1 MQEVIITTEKYYQH
15 DVDCHELNGRI
26 EAIQNDGK
34 STRIIMDRTV
44 FFPTGGGQPCD
55 TGTIVTPDGTSVSVV
70 DVQEDKESGIISHTI
85 EIDPSETDAL
95 QVGMTVTQKLNED
108 RRRVNTQ
115 RHTGEHILTG
125 AFIQLFGG
133 ANKGFHM
140 GGEYVTIDM
149 DYDGKK
155 LTEEQVRAA
164 EKLANEVIWA
174 NLPVTVSTFPNRE
187 EASVMPTR
195 KPVTQDGEITIVT
208 IGDLESP
215 HDCVA
220 CCGTHFHRTGEVG
233 LIRIHKFE
241 PNKGMNRIYFECG
254 DRALES
260 MQSDDTLLRS
270 VQERFSAG
278 SHDLLQ
284 KMDIRDEK
292 EAELRQ
298 DCTGLRQ
305 YYRDREMARITS
317 LLHRDTPDFYQ
328 DSFTLVSPD
337 DLLKL
342 GFAIMEDEAAP
353 ALMALVHRPSH
364 TVLLFSDGSRNC
376 GALVKEHAKSLGG
389 RGGGRPDQAR
399 ALMPNE
405 DAVEKFI
412 ESLKE

>member
-1 MQEVIITTEKYYQH
+1 MTTEKYYQH
-15 DVDCHELNGRI
+15 DVDCRELNGRI

-34 STRIIMDRTV
+34 NTRIIMDRTV

-55 TGTIVTPDGTSVSVV
+55 TGTIVTPDGTSVSVI

-85 EIDPSETDAL
+85 EIDPSEIDAL

-125 AFIQLFGG
+125 AFIRLFGG

-278 SHDLLQ
+278 RHDLLQ

-342 GFAIMEDEAAP
+342 GFAVMEDEAAP

>member
-1 MQEVIITTEKYYQH
+1 MTTEKYYQH

-85 EIDPSETDAL
+85 EIDPSEIDAL

-364 TVLLFSDGSRNC
+364 TVLLFSDRSRNC

>member
-1 MQEVIITTEKYYQH
+1 MTTEKYYQH

-34 STRIIMDRTV
+34 STRIIMERTV

>member
-1 MQEVIITTEKYYQH
+1 MTTEKYYQH

-187 EASVMPTR
+187 EAYVMPTR

>member
-1 MQEVIITTEKYYQH
+1 MTTEKYYQH

-125 AFIQLFGG
+125 TFIQLFGG

>member
-1 MQEVIITTEKYYQH
+1 MTTEKYYQH
-15 DVDCHELNGRI
+15 DVDCRELNGRI
-26 EAIQNDGK
+26 EAIQHDGK

-55 TGTIVTPDGTSVSVV
+55 TGTIVTPDGTSVSVI
-70 DVQEDKESGIISHTI
+70 DVQEDKNTGIISHTI
-85 EIDPSETDAL
+85 DGDSSAIDAL

-108 RRRVNTQ
+108 RRRINTQ

-376 GALVKEHAKSLGG
+376 GALVKEHVKSLGG

>member
-1 MQEVIITTEKYYQH
+1 MTTEKYYQH
-15 DVDCHELNGRI
+15 DVDCRELNGRI

-55 TGTIVTPDGTSVSVV
+55 TGTIVTPDGTSVSVI
-70 DVQEDKESGIISHTI
+70 DVQEDKNTGIISHTI
-85 EIDPSETDAL
+85 DGDSSAIDTL

-108 RRRVNTQ
+108 RRRINTQ

-220 CCGTHFHRTGEVG
+220 CCGTHLHRTGEVG

-412 ESLKE
+412 ESLKK

>member
-1 MQEVIITTEKYYQH
+1 MTTEKYYQH
-15 DVDCHELNGRI
+15 DVDCRELDGRI

-55 TGTIVTPDGTSVSVV
+55 TGTLVTPDGTSVSVI
-70 DVQEDKESGIISHTI
+70 DVQEDIDTGIISHTI
-85 EIDPSETDAL
+85 EGDSSAIDAL

-108 RRRVNTQ
+108 RRRINTQ

-164 EKLANEVIWA
+164 EKMANEVIWA

-254 DRALES
+254 NRALES
-260 MQSDDTLLRS
+260 MQADDALLRT

-305 YYRDREMARITS
+305 YYRDREMARITA

-342 GFAIMEDEAAP
+342 GFAIMEDASAP
-353 ALMALVHRPSH
+353 ALMALVHQPSH

-389 RGGGRPDQAR
+389 RGGGRSDQAR

-412 ESLKE
+412 ESLKK

>member
-1 MQEVIITTEKYYQH
+1 MTTEKYYQH

-353 ALMALVHRPSH
+353 TLMALVHRPSH

>member
-1 MQEVIITTEKYYQH
+1 MTTEKYYPH

>member
-1 MQEVIITTEKYYQH
+1 MTTEKYYQH
-15 DVDCHELNGRI
+15 DVDCRELNGRI

-55 TGTIVTPDGTSVSVV
+55 TGTIVTPDGTSVSVI
-70 DVQEDKESGIISHTI
+70 DVQEDKNTGIISHTI
-85 EIDPSETDAL
+85 DGDSFAIDAL

-108 RRRVNTQ
+108 RRRINTQ

-376 GALVKEHAKSLGG
+376 GALVKEHVKSLGG

>member
-1 MQEVIITTEKYYQH
+1 MTTEKYYQH
-15 DVDCHELNGRI
+15 DVDCRELNGRI

-55 TGTIVTPDGTSVSVV
+55 TGTIVTPDGTSVSVI
-70 DVQEDKESGIISHTI
+70 DVQEDKNTGIISHTI
-85 EIDPSETDAL
+85 DGDSSAIDAL

-108 RRRVNTQ
+108 RRRINTQ

-125 AFIQLFGG
+125 AFIRLFGG

-241 PNKGMNRIYFECG
+241 PNKVMNRIYFECG

-270 VQERFSAG
+270 VQEHFSAG

-342 GFAIMEDEAAP
+342 GFAVMEDEAAP

>member
-1 MQEVIITTEKYYQH
+1 MTTEKYYQH

-208 IGDLESP
+208 IGDLEFP

>member
-1 MQEVIITTEKYYQH
+1 MTTEKYYQH
-15 DVDCHELNGRI
+15 DVDCHELKGRI

>member
-1 MQEVIITTEKYYQH
+1 MTTEKYYQH
-15 DVDCHELNGRI
+15 DVDCRELNGRI

-85 EIDPSETDAL
+85 EIDPSEIDAL

-220 CCGTHFHRTGEVG
+220 CCGTHFHRTGEGG

-353 ALMALVHRPSH
+353 ALMTLVHRPSH

-405 DAVEKFI
+405 DAVEEFI

>member
-1 MQEVIITTEKYYQH
+1 MTTEKYYQH
-15 DVDCHELNGRI
+15 DVDCRELNGRI
-26 EAIQNDGK
+26 EAIQNDSK

-55 TGTIVTPDGTSVSVV
+55 TGTIVTPDGTSVSVI

-85 EIDPSETDAL
+85 EIDPSEIDAL

-125 AFIQLFGG
+125 AFIRLFGG

-254 DRALES
+254 DRALKS

-353 ALMALVHRPSH
+353 ALMTLVHRPSH

>member
-1 MQEVIITTEKYYQH
+1 MTTEKYYQY
-15 DVDCHELNGRI
+15 DVDCRELNGRI

-55 TGTIVTPDGTSVSVV
+55 TGTLVTPDGTSVSVI
-70 DVQEDKESGIISHTI
+70 DVQEDKDTGIISHTI
-85 EIDPSETDAL
+85 EGDSSAIDAL

-108 RRRVNTQ
+108 RRRINTQ

-155 LTEEQVRAA
+155 LTEEQVWAA
-164 EKLANEVIWA
+164 EKLANEVIWS
-174 NLPVTVSTFPNRE
+174 NLPVTVSTFLNRE

-195 KPVTQDGEITIVT
+195 KPVTQEGEITIVT

-233 LIRIHKFE
+233 LIRVHKFE

-260 MQSDDTLLRS
+260 MQSDDALLRT
-270 VQERFSAG
+270 VQERYSAG

-305 YYRDREMARITS
+305 YYRDREMARITA

-342 GFAIMEDEAAP
+342 GFAIMEDASAP
-353 ALMALVHRPSH
+353 ALMALVHQPSH

-412 ESLKE
+412 ESLKK

>member
-1 MQEVIITTEKYYQH
+1 MTTEKYYQH
-15 DVDCHELNGRI
+15 DVDCRELNGRI

-85 EIDPSETDAL
+85 EIDPSEIDAL

-342 GFAIMEDEAAP
+342 GFAVMEDEAAP

-399 ALMPNE
+399 TLMPNE

>member
-1 MQEVIITTEKYYQH
+1 MTTEKYYQH
-15 DVDCHELNGRI
+15 DVDCRELNGRI

-85 EIDPSETDAL
+85 EIDPSEIDTL

-133 ANKGFHM
+133 VNKGFHM

-328 DSFTLVSPD
+328 DSFTLISPD

-342 GFAIMEDEAAP
+342 GFSVMEDEAAP

-376 GALVKEHAKSLGG
+376 GALVKEHAKALGG
-389 RGGGRPDQAR
+389 RGGGRQDQAR

>member
-1 MQEVIITTEKYYQH
+1 MTTEKYYQH
-15 DVDCHELNGRI
+15 DVDCRELNGRI

-55 TGTIVTPDGTSVSVV
+55 TGTIVTPDGTSVSVI
-70 DVQEDKESGIISHTI
+70 DVQEDKNTGIISHTI
-85 EIDPSETDAL
+85 DGDSFAIDAL

-108 RRRVNTQ
+108 RRRINTQ

-305 YYRDREMARITS
+305 YYRDREMAQITS

>member
-1 MQEVIITTEKYYQH
+1 MTTEKYYQH
-15 DVDCHELNGRI
+15 DVDCRELNGRI

-55 TGTIVTPDGTSVSVV
+55 TGTIVTPDGTSVSVI

-85 EIDPSETDAL
+85 EIDPSEIDAL
-95 QVGMTVTQKLNED
+95 QVGMTVTQKLNVD

-305 YYRDREMARITS
+305 YYRDREMAQITS

>member
-1 MQEVIITTEKYYQH
+1 MTTEKYYQH

-260 MQSDDTLLRS
+260 MQSDDTRLRS

-405 DAVEKFI
+405 DAVKKFI

>member
-1 MQEVIITTEKYYQH
+1 MTTEKYYQH

-155 LTEEQVRAA
+155 LTQEQVRAA

>member
-1 MQEVIITTEKYYQH
+1 MTTEKYYQH

-260 MQSDDTLLRS
+260 MQSDETLLCS

>member
-1 MQEVIITTEKYYQH
+1 MTTEKYYQH
-15 DVDCHELNGRI
+15 DVDCRELNGRI

-34 STRIIMDRTV
+34 NTRIIMDRTV

-85 EIDPSETDAL
+85 EIDPSEIDAL
-95 QVGMTVTQKLNED
+95 QVGMTVTQKLNKD
-108 RRRVNTQ
+108 RRRINTQ

>member
-1 MQEVIITTEKYYQH
+1 MTTEKYYQH

-260 MQSDDTLLRS
+260 IQSDDTLLRS

>member
-1 MQEVIITTEKYYQH
+1 MTTEKYYQH
-15 DVDCHELNGRI
+15 DVDCRELSGRI

-34 STRIIMDRTV
+34 NTRIIMNRTV

-55 TGTIVTPDGTSVSVV
+55 TGVIVTPDGISVSVI
-70 DVQEDKESGIISHTI
+70 DVHEDKDTGIISHTI
-85 EIDPSETDAL
+85 EGDSSAIDAL
-95 QVGMTVTQKLNED
+95 QVGMTVTQKLDED
-108 RRRVNTQ
+108 RRRINTQ

-260 MQSDDTLLRS
+260 MQADDILLRS

-305 YYRDREMARITS
+305 YYRDREMARITA

-342 GFAIMEDEAAP
+342 GFAVMEDAAAP
-353 ALMALVHRPSH
+353 ALHRILH
-364 TVLLFSDGSRNC
+364 DGQAQSRTAD
-376 GALVKEHAKSLGG
+376 G
-389 RGGGRPDQAR
+389 P
-399 ALMPNE
+399 
-405 DAVEKFI
+405 
-412 ESLKE
+412 

>member
-1 MQEVIITTEKYYQH
+1 MTTEKYYQH
-15 DVDCHELNGRI
+15 DVDCRELNGRI

-55 TGTIVTPDGTSVSVV
+55 TGTIVTPDGTSVSVI
-70 DVQEDKESGIISHTI
+70 DVQEDKNTGIISHTI
-85 EIDPSETDAL
+85 DGDSFAIDAL
-95 QVGMTVTQKLNED
+95 QVSMTVTQKLNED
-108 RRRVNTQ
+108 RRRINTQ

>member
-1 MQEVIITTEKYYQH
+1 MTTEKYYQH
-15 DVDCHELNGRI
+15 DVDCRELNGRI

-85 EIDPSETDAL
+85 EIDAL

-254 DRALES
+254 DRALKI

>member
-1 MQEVIITTEKYYQH
+1 MTTEKYYQH

-376 GALVKEHAKSLGG
+376 GALVKEHAKSLGC

>member
-1 MQEVIITTEKYYQH
+1 MTTEKYYQH

-34 STRIIMDRTV
+34 STRIIMDRSV

>member
-1 MQEVIITTEKYYQH
+1 MTTEKYYQH
-15 DVDCHELNGRI
+15 DVDCRELNGRI

-55 TGTIVTPDGTSVSVV
+55 TGTIVTPDGTSVSVI
-70 DVQEDKESGIISHTI
+70 DVQEDKESRIISHTI
-85 EIDPSETDAL
+85 EIDASEIDAL
-95 QVGMTVTQKLNED
+95 QVGMTVTQKLNVD

-342 GFAIMEDEAAP
+342 GFAVMEDEAAP

-412 ESLKE
+412 ESLKK

>member
-1 MQEVIITTEKYYQH
+1 MTTEKYYQH

>member
-1 MQEVIITTEKYYQH
+1 MTTEKYYQH

-187 EASVMPTR
+187 EASGMPTR

>member
-1 MQEVIITTEKYYQH
+1 MTTEKYYQH
-15 DVDCHELNGRI
+15 DVDCRELNGRI

-55 TGTIVTPDGTSVSVV
+55 TGTIVTPDGISVSVI

-412 ESLKE
+412 ESLKK

>member
-1 MQEVIITTEKYYQH
+1 MTTEKYYQH
-15 DVDCHELNGRI
+15 DVDCRELNGRI

-85 EIDPSETDAL
+85 EIDPSEIDAL
-95 QVGMTVTQKLNED
+95 QVGMTVTQKLNVD

-305 YYRDREMARITS
+305 YYRDREMARITT

-353 ALMALVHRPSH
+353 TLMALVHRPSH

-405 DAVEKFI
+405 DALEKFI

>member
-1 MQEVIITTEKYYQH
+1 MTTEKYYQH

-85 EIDPSETDAL
+85 EIDPSEIDAL

-241 PNKGMNRIYFECG
+241 PNKRMNRIYFECG

>member
-1 MQEVIITTEKYYQH
+1 MTTEKYYQH

-55 TGTIVTPDGTSVSVV
+55 TGIIVTPDGTSVSVV

>member
-1 MQEVIITTEKYYQH
+1 MTTEKYYQH
-15 DVDCHELNGRI
+15 DVDCRELNGRI

-125 AFIQLFGG
+125 AFIRLFGG

>member
-1 MQEVIITTEKYYQH
+1 MTTEKYYQH
-15 DVDCHELNGRI
+15 DVDCRELNGRI

-85 EIDPSETDAL
+85 EIDPSEIDAL

-405 DAVEKFI
+405 DAVEKSI